1 MLVPENSDL
10 CNYCPILITNE
21 QVQIQNFDSDVFS
34 VIFEICQCKN
44 ILRQMLVPQTSNL
57 CNCCPIFITN
67 EQVQRQN
74 FDSEPFQDDFCRRK
88 NIFRERLVL

>member
-1 MLVPENSDL
+1 MLVPENNDL

-67 EQVQRQN
+67 EQVQR
-74 FDSEPFQDDFCRRK
+74 
-88 NIFRERLVL
+88 